1 MKKLFKALL
10 VVACAGTLCAG
21 AVALSACGG
30 GEKDTAAYGLVHGA
44 GYIGYADVKVDAEDR
59 VTYAYFTEICFPT
72 QVPQTPKTETTAA
85 TYYSEVT
92 YGNVTMT
99 YDAEAKTYKVGD
111 LILKEYFKEEAN
123 CKTYVDAVKEGKVAV
138 TVDGAKKYDVMT
150 WSKLCKDAN
159 GYWGTANS
167 SQKLNWKGNRD
178 AMVKYVMD
186 NGVSKLLTLVKATEG
201 DNKGYWVDSSSV
213 STGATWTDM
222 NTDKEGSI
230 SYAQLMV
237 NAFNKVAKTPV
248 TK

>member
-111 LILKEYFKEEAN
+111 LILKEYFKDEAN

-186 NGVSKLLTLVKATEG
+186 NGVSQLLTLVKATEG

-222 NTDKEGSI
+222 NTVKEGSI

>member
-72 QVPQTPKTETTAA
+72 QVKNGSD
-85 TYYSEVT
+85 YYSEVT

-222 NTDKEGSI
+222 NTVKEGSI
-230 SYAQLMV
+230 SYAQLIV